1 MELVLTPDN
10 PAPDGAI
17 VSPVRT
23 GDGLTLRVARWHPA
37 GVARGTVLVAQGRAE
52 FIEKYFET
60 AADLLARGFVVV
72 TFDWRGQGL
81 STRELRNPFKGHI
94 DDFMLYERDLDAV
107 IEHVLAPFAPKPW
120 FALAHSTGG
129 AILLEA
135 ARRGRSPFERIVLLA
150 PLIDIKN
157 LPARR
162 GLRLLADGLNL
173 LGLGG
178 AYVPGGGG
186 RSIFTRPFKG
196 NRLSSDPRRYAR
208 NASIVTHAP
217 RLGVGDPTIGWVHA
231 AFRRIDELADPAYA
245 PSVTKPILVVA
256 AGADRIV
263 STPAI
268 ERFSARLKAGSLIVL
283 DKSGH
288 EILQERDAI
297 RERFWAAFDAF
308 VPGMREQAVLAD
320 RAPV

>member
-10 PAPDGAI
+10 PAPAGVI

-23 GDGLTLRVARWHPA
+23 ADGLMLRVARWHPQ
-37 GVARGTVLVAQGRAE
+37 GTARGTVLVAQGRAE

-60 AADLLARGFVVV
+60 VGDLLARGFVVV

-81 STRELRNPFKGHI
+81 STRELRNPFKGHV
-94 DDFMLYERDLDAV
+94 DDFLLYERDLDAV
-107 IEHVLAPFAPKPW
+107 IEQALAPFAPKPW
-120 FALAHSTGG
+120 FALAHSTGSTV
-129 AILLEA
+129 LLEQ
-135 ARRGRSPFERIVLLA
+135 ARRQRSPFDRLVLLA

-157 LPARR
+157 LPLRK
-162 GLRLLADGLNL
+162 GVRLLADALNL

-186 RSIFTRPFKG
+186 RSISTRPFKG

-208 NASIVTHAP
+208 NARVLTEAP

-245 PSVTKPILVVA
+245 PSVTKPVLVIA

-283 DKSGH
+283 ERSAH

-297 RERFWAAFDAF
+297 RECFWAAFDAF
-308 VPGMREQAVLAD
+308 VPGAREGDVLGR
-320 RAPV
+320 RAPA